1 MHHAVECY
9 FDETA
14 DAQVRAIWSRLDA
27 EGVTSLGGVPDTF
40 YRPHV
45 SLAVFETNRPDLAGS
60 KLAPVLGPAI
70 GLPLALGPLGFF
82 LTEEAVAFLGVVPT
96 RRFLDIHHRTVKHV
110 KPLVEH
116 FWPYYDVDNL
126 VGHCT
131 LAVGVHDHSRVAE
144 IVAETTLPIPAT
156 VQSIDIVELPSGRY
170 AMSVAGAHNRT

>member
-14 DAQVRAIWSRLDA
+14 DAHVRSIWSRLDA
-27 EGVTSLGGVPDTF
+27 EGVLSLGEVPDTF

-45 SLAVFETNRPDLAGS
+45 SLAVFETTRPELVGSELA
-60 KLAPVLGPAI
+60 AVLGPAI
-70 GLPLALGPLGFF
+70 GLRLTLGPLGFF
-82 LTEEAVAFLGVVPT
+82 LTKESLAFLGIVPT
-96 RRFLDIHHRTVKHV
+96 RRFLDIHHRTVERV

-116 FWPYYDVDNL
+116 FWPYYDIDNL

-144 IVAETTLPIPAT
+144 IVAETQLPIPAT
-156 VQSIDIVELPSGRY
+156 VRSIDVVELPSGRC
-170 AMSVAGAHNRT
+170 AVPVAGAHSGA